1 MKKQYS
7 QYVVLFS
14 SIVLSINIA
23 FYTIIPQLPYFGWE
37 LMKNSG
43 IYGPL
48 SLFIFSMIIG
58 SVCTFIDAKNESRLE
73 LMHTQSKY
81 AMIEH
86 LEEYFKNRH
95 FPAALRFGRCL
106 SRALWTGGRY
116 EERIRLG
123 RIMFE
128 ASSVERNKEVQVL
141 ALIDDLGWTNV
152 MLKNYDEA
160 KKNINSGLKIAEDM
174 KDFYLIAKATRHL
187 GGIATKL
194 SRHDDAEK
202 ILLAAE
208 EIAKNITEEKR
219 QKEMIA
225 GIQYGLAELYLD
237 MGKINK
243 AELAC
248 DKAQKLFEE
257 INDKERLIMRHS
269 RFGRIF
275 LDKKMN
281 NEAISTFSEGL
292 ELARKA
298 NMDDE
303 IVRNLIG
310 ISKAYLIDGRWYDA
324 KTDLEE
330 AYKIAESIGMENE
343 KDEARNLL
351 QKNQMR
357 LKESHSR
364 REE

>member
-1 MKKQYS
+1 MNKKNS
-7 QYVVLFS
+7 QNLVLFS

-23 FYTIIPQLPYFGWE
+23 FYTIIPQLPYFGPD

-43 IYGPL
+43 FYGIL
-48 SLFIFSMIIG
+48 SLLLFSMIIG
-58 SVCTFIDAKNESRLE
+58 LVVTFIDSKNESRLD
-73 LMHTQSKY
+73 LIHTQSKY

-95 FPAALRFGRCL
+95 FPAALRFGKCL

-123 RIMFE
+123 WIMFE
-128 ASSVERNKEVQVL
+128 ASSAEGNKEVQAL

-160 KKNINSGLKIAEDM
+160 KKNIDSGLKIAEDI

-187 GGIATKL
+187 GGIAIKR
-194 SRHDDAEK
+194 SRYDDAEK
-202 ILLAAE
+202 ILLAAQ
-208 EIAKNITEEKR
+208 EITKNIKEEKR
-219 QKEMIA
+219 QKEMTA

-237 MGKINK
+237 MGKINE

-248 DKAQKLFEE
+248 DKAQKLLEE
-257 INDKERLIMRHS
+257 INDNERLIMRHS

-324 KTDLEE
+324 KMDLEE
-330 AYKIAESIGMENE
+330 AYKIAESIGMESE
-343 KDEARNLL
+343 KDEAKYLL
-351 QKNQMR
+351 QKNQMK

-364 REE
+364 